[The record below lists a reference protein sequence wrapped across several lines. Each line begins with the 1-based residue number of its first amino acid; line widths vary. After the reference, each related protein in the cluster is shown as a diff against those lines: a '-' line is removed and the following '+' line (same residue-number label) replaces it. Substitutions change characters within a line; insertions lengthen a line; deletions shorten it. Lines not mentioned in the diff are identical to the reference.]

1 MAFRNVKLL
10 DVDYEDD
17 YDEPE
22 ASPLDDAFEDD
33 PDDIEMHSNVIA
45 TPQDLY
51 DVDEFG
57 DSPPSVVAVEVA
69 AHTALDE
76 SYGDNDFAES
86 AGAELVTTPTTIGT
100 QLALASTVED
110 SYNDDQDFASVVAGD
125 DDNGQVADIPPTSTV
140 DREYSAASNAVE
152 ASSTLLSTHAQDN
165 AQSTNDVIQ
174 SEVMQVIAELTNHH
188 LESNVVVVEAAN
200 EDMSYSGVPESKKEE
215 VQLLEP
221 AISQVTDPADVF
233 GVELETSSD
242 APESEEPRASH
253 VLTEKEPP
261 IEAVESASNFNPT
274 VQEPLSTFEPTS
286 TVDLDQV
293 NVLTAPPPDV
303 QPLKE
308 ALSKQIIDDTLVPST
323 ANDSEVSVVPVVVV
337 DATSNDS
344 EASAAVLPDVEQ
356 SPNDDVVT
364 TNEATSDDNAHDVHD
379 VETTATDVSTI
390 NSIRSECAET
400 PLTPTEVL
408 PLLSID
414 TQVVASAAATLILQT
429 EGYPSDSTRS
439 FRDPDITVHNDSSS
453 STAALSPPQGTT
465 EQVST
470 TILDIEVTPKD
481 DIVSTSFNVIGQI
494 NENTTGETE
503 PSFGHEQVNEST
515 TGEADS
521 SSTVIE
527 SAPTIPVKY
536 SDAVDDVPAHEDA
549 TPVVEAESEAEF
561 AHGAAPQQPQEF
573 LQLVTTNALSPN
585 APLDSAS
592 SLPTGRSVEQ
602 NPPGPERSS
611 SNPDTLYDYDA
622 DEVADTSAARLS
634 IATSDETTTLS
645 PRTNSETVED
655 DDMAYAQTSVF
666 DDDAYMSGGEAPTK
680 LSATPSGN
688 DIYKN
693 VDAATEVEDNTA
705 APLVQDT
712 GDGLSQLLQPGT
724 DVEPSSNTFDVPI
737 KKQDNCK
744 EEAPSVERTG
754 DHGAKQVDG
763 ESSSQSIVLPLVGKK
778 ESKLK
783 TRLPPKQ
790 AQLQPTAI
798 PPKPRPP
805 PQPRKPEPK
814 APSSDSSSPMAS
826 DSVIHSPT
834 SPPLD
839 TSGGGMVFHSP
850 QKDYRPWRQQE
861 VKPQMSPPKPR
872 VAPKKKKAGIIYL
885 FMHSMQIL

>member
-1 MAFRNVKLL
+1 
-10 DVDYEDD
+10 
-17 YDEPE
+17 
-22 ASPLDDAFEDD
+22 
-33 PDDIEMHSNVIA
+33 MHSNAIA

-100 QLALASTVED
+100 QLALANTVED

-125 DDNGQVADIPPTSTV
+125 DDEGQVEDIPPTSTV
-140 DREYSAASNAVE
+140 DRESSAASNAVE
-152 ASSTLLSTHAQDN
+152 ASSKLLSTHAQDN

-200 EDMSYSGVPESKKEE
+200 EDMSCSGVPESKKED

-221 AISQVTDPADVF
+221 AISQVTEPADVF

-261 IEAVESASNFNPT
+261 IEAVESASNFKPT
-274 VQEPLSTFEPTS
+274 VQEPLSTFEPPS

-308 ALSKQIIDDTLVPST
+308 ALSKQTIDETMVPST
-323 ANDSEVSVVPVVVV
+323 SNDSEVSVVPVVVV

-344 EASAAVLPDVEQ
+344 EAPAVVLPVVEQ
-356 SPNDDVVT
+356 SPNDDVET
-364 TNEATSDDNAHDVHD
+364 TNEATGDDNAHD

-414 TQVVASAAATLILQT
+414 TQVVASAAATPILQT
-429 EGYPSDSTRS
+429 EGYPSDSTTS
-439 FRDPDITVHNDSSS
+439 FRDPNITVHSDSSS

-481 DIVSTSFNVIGQI
+481 EIVSTSFDVIGQS

-503 PSFGHEQVNEST
+503 PSFGHGLGQMNEST
-515 TGEADS
+515 TGEAES

-549 TPVVEAESEAEF
+549 TPVVEADSEAEF

-655 DDMAYAQTSVF
+655 DYMAYAQTSVF

-712 GDGLSQLLQPGT
+712 GDDLSQLLQPGT
-724 DVEPSSNTFDVPI
+724 DAEPSSNTFDVPI
-737 KKQDNCK
+737 KKQDDCK

-754 DHGAKQVDG
+754 DQGAKQVDG
-763 ESSSQSIVLPLVGKK
+763 ESSSQCIVLPLVGKK

-790 AQLQPTAI
+790 AQLQPTPI

-826 DSVIHSPT
+826 DFVIHSST

-839 TSGGGMVFHSP
+839 ASGGGMVFHSP